1 MVVVLVE
8 ECNAFE
14 LIFLNTCVVLCIVK
28 KSKDELQI
36 FFKKFIIFF
45 YFLVLARWVEDHC

>member
-14 LIFLNTCVVLCIVK
+14 LIFSLCIVK

-36 FFKKFIIFF
+36 FVKFIYF

>member
-14 LIFLNTCVVLCIVK
+14 IIFICIVK

-36 FFKKFIIFF
+36 FVKFIIFIF
-45 YFLVLARWVEDHC
+45 WILARWVEDHC

>member
-1 MVVVLVE
+1 VVVVLVE

-14 LIFLNTCVVLCIVK
+14 LIFSLCIVSTK

-36 FFKKFIIFF
+36 FVKFIYF